1 MNGNSNL
8 NNNVAP
14 VNLEQPTPV
23 TPNQGVQRPSVVT
36 IPEAMLTVNHDE
48 TPVTPVQE
56 PVQNAPQNV
65 NTINQVNTQAQT
77 GNVNQIV
84 PHSVEAINND
94 DYNERKRPGLL
105 KTVGMGIG
113 VYVSWSLCSFFAF
126 MTAAWW
132 LLGGLSED
140 TNRAGVILFLL
151 AAITVI
157 LFIVSIV
164 LTTDSIS
171 YTLKAPVSKERKAFN
186 LITFLLSLF
195 VGRRR

>member
-65 NTINQVNTQAQT
+65 NTINKVNTQAQT

-84 PHSVEAINND
+84 PPSVEAINND
-94 DYNERKRPGLL
+94 DY
-105 KTVGMGIG
+105 
-113 VYVSWSLCSFFAF
+113 SFSNYKVEIEENSYL
-126 MTAAWW
+126 TP
-132 LLGGLSED
+132 
-140 TNRAGVILFLL
+140 
-151 AAITVI
+151 
-157 LFIVSIV
+157 FIVMIPMQLIAYEV
-164 LTTDSIS
+164 ARIKGYDID
-171 YTLKAPVSKERKAFN
+171 KPRN
-186 LITFLLSLF
+186 LAKSVT
-195 VGRRR
+195 VE